1 MVDFCK
7 YKNIFGEPGKG
18 VHKYRLGGIA
28 VVDLGLT
35 ILLAVITTLVW
46 WRKYNKKA
54 KASKVICYFLLVLL
68 ILILIGIFCHWLFC
82 VDTTL
87 NRFIGL

>member
-28 VVDLGLT
+28 VVDMGLT
-35 ILLAVITTLVW
+35 ILLAAVTTW
-46 WRKYNKKA
+46 IWHRRHKRA
-54 KASKVICYFLLVLL
+54 KPSKVVCYFLLVLL
-68 ILILIGIFCHWLFC
+68 ILILIGIFLHWLFC
-82 VDTTL
+82 VDTAL
-87 NRFIGL
+87 NRSIGL